1 MTRSSTSR
9 IHPTAVV
16 DPRAELADDVEVGPY
31 SIVGPGVRIDRGSR
45 LLAHVVIG
53 GGAVIGQGNVFHPFA
68 VIGGAPQIRKLV
80 PGQTEG
86 EVPEE
91 HGALFIGA
99 ENVFR
104 EHVTVSLSSGAKAT
118 TLGSKNL
125 FMAGAHVAHDV
136 TVGSHCVVANAVQ
149 LAGHVTVEDWVT
161 FGGLSGVAQ
170 WLRVG
175 ESAFVAAGAMCERDV
190 PPFVIVQGDRARVR
204 ALNVIGLERRGL
216 APASIA
222 HLACYRFP
230 MAQPLSA
237 LSPAS
242 VEHLTKPRP
251 LVFPTDAT
259 VPESTE
265 QLDLRT
271 APYLVLRRV
280 FAAKAWIGSD
290 QFVYFDASDP
300 TRVVAPEVFLRLGGP
315 NEHFKS

>member
-1 MTRSSTSR
+1 MARSTSPR

-16 DPRAELADDVEVGPY
+16 DPRAELADDVEVGPFA
-31 SIVGPGVRIDRGSR
+31 IVGPGVRIDRGSR
-45 LLAHVVIG
+45 LLSHVVIG
-53 GGAVIGQGNVFHPFA
+53 GGAIIGEGNVFHPFS
-68 VIGGAPQIRKLV
+68 VIGGDPQIRKLA

-86 EVPEE
+86 EGEATAPMR
-91 HGALFIGA
+91 GALVIGA

-104 EHVTVSLSSGAKAT
+104 EHVTVSISSGTRPT

-175 ESAFVAAGAMCERDV
+175 QSAFVAAGAMCERDV

-216 APASIA
+216 PAASIA
-222 HLACYRFP
+222 QLKKAFARTHVRRTSGLSFDDAVRGLDRADPFVE
-230 MAQPLSA
+230 AFARALLGSSQGGSAPLD
-237 LSPAS
+237 
-242 VEHLTKPRP
+242 RP
-251 LVFPTDAT
+251 GRA
-259 VPESTE
+259 
-265 QLDLRT
+265 
-271 APYLVLRRV
+271 
-280 FAAKAWIGSD
+280 
-290 QFVYFDASDP
+290 
-300 TRVVAPEVFLRLGGP
+300 
-315 NEHFKS
+315 

>member
-222 HLACYRFP
+222 HLKRAFARTHVRRESGVSFDD
-230 MAQPLSA
+230 AVRDLDRSD
-237 LSPAS
+237 
-242 VEHLTKPRP
+242 P
-251 LVFPTDAT
+251 LVAAFARAL
-259 VPESTE
+259 EGKGGLAEGGSGA
-265 QLDLRT
+265 LDH
-271 APYLVLRRV
+271 PGRR
-280 FAAKAWIGSD
+280 
-290 QFVYFDASDP
+290 
-300 TRVVAPEVFLRLGGP
+300 
-315 NEHFKS
+315 